1 MYEIFPQQR
10 QIATSLG
17 VKIHPSHNY
26 KYKIDILDWNGQYIT
41 SCGALKYND
50 YFLYKKEKGIE
61 YAERRRDAYRKR
73 HHKNLSVEG
82 SRSYYSYRILWRG
95 GGD

>member
-1 MYEIFPQQR
+1 MYEINPQQR

-41 SCGALKYND
+41 SCGALKYKD

-73 HHKNLSVEG
+73 HYKDLSKEG
-82 SRSYYSYRILWRG
+82 SRGYYSWKLLWRG

>member
-1 MYEIFPQQR
+1 MYDINPQQR
-10 QIATSLG
+10 QIATKLG

-50 YFLYKKEKGIE
+50 YFSYKRDRGLE

-73 HHKNLSVEG
+73 HHKDLSVEG
-82 SRSYYSYRILWRG
+82 SRGYYAWKILWKG
-95 GGD
+95 